1 MVLLVDVS
9 SVMMSVLGF
18 DPGGLWGLSFAARL
32 SLFRSY
38 MRFAL
43 GLECSVSG
51 SEGSLSSGLEKELED
66 ASEKIGMVPVLS
78 KLSEEI
84 EESQ

>member
-1 MVLLVDVS
+1 MDTIL
-9 SVMMSVLGF
+9 F
-18 DPGGLWGLSFAARL
+18 LWKEPY
-32 SLFRSY
+32 FRSY
-38 MRFAL
+38 MRLAS

-51 SEGSLSSGLEKELED
+51 SEGSLSSGLERELED
-66 ASEKIGMVPVLS
+66 ASEKIGMEPVLS

>member
-1 MVLLVDVS
+1 M
-9 SVMMSVLGF
+9 GE
-18 DPGGLWGLSFAARL
+18 GLDTILFLWKEPY
-32 SLFRSY
+32 FRSY
-38 MRFAL
+38 MRFAS

-51 SEGSLSSGLEKELED
+51 SEGSLSSGLERELEE
-66 ASEKIGMVPVLS
+66 ASEKIGMEPVLS

>member
-1 MVLLVDVS
+1 MD
-9 SVMMSVLGF
+9 GR
-18 DPGGLWGLSFAARL
+18 GEGLNTILFLWKEPY
-32 SLFRSY
+32 FRSY
-38 MRFAL
+38 IRFAS

-51 SEGSLSSGLEKELED
+51 SEGSMSSGLEKELED
-66 ASEKIGMVPVLS
+66 VSEKVGMEAVLS

>member
-1 MVLLVDVS
+1 M
-9 SVMMSVLGF
+9 GF
-18 DPGGLWGLSFAARL
+18 AS
-32 SLFRSY
+32 
-38 MRFAL
+38 

-51 SEGSLSSGLEKELED
+51 SEGSLSSGLERELEE
-66 ASEKIGMVPVLS
+66 ASEKIGMEPVLS

>member
-1 MVLLVDVS
+1 MDTIL
-9 SVMMSVLGF
+9 F
-18 DPGGLWGLSFAARL
+18 LWKEPY
-32 SLFRSY
+32 FRSY
-38 MRFAL
+38 TRFAL

-51 SEGSLSSGLEKELED
+51 SEGSLSSGLERELEE
-66 ASEKIGMVPVLS
+66 ASEKIGMEPVLS

>member
-1 MVLLVDVS
+1 MGFVS
-9 SVMMSVLGF
+9 
-18 DPGGLWGLSFAARL
+18 
-32 SLFRSY
+32 
-38 MRFAL
+38 

-51 SEGSLSSGLEKELED
+51 SEGNLSSGLEKELED
-66 ASEKIGMVPVLS
+66 ASEKIGMEPVLS

>member
-1 MVLLVDVS
+1 MDTIL
-9 SVMMSVLGF
+9 F
-18 DPGGLWGLSFAARL
+18 LWKEPY
-32 SLFRSY
+32 FRSY
-38 MRFAL
+38 MGFAS

-51 SEGSLSSGLEKELED
+51 SEGSLSSGLERELEE
-66 ASEKIGMVPVLS
+66 ASEKIGMDPVLS